1 LIQVWIFKFLP
12 KKIIFK
18 QLVILYKY
26 DIIRYIKMYIT
37 SLDINDFEITINP
50 NDMEIIKEI
59 SPTISTYNVEKIIDP
74 NSLNLNL
81 KVPGDDET
89 IKKIQAILLLLL
101 AGYYY
106 GKTNQNILNLVLPD
120 KNYE

>member
-1 LIQVWIFKFLP
+1 
-12 KKIIFK
+12 
-18 QLVILYKY
+18 
-26 DIIRYIKMYIT
+26 MYIT